1 LVLSAGAGHR
11 AEWTV
16 TREDIEEVSKENPA
30 KSSSKTSKGKVPVQP
45 VSSKTAESLADEK
58 PPVLQSQEPAADQ
71 IEQAIEKALD
81 KKLKPVIKMLN
92 ESLDRGPTVGE
103 IIGGIGYIIG
113 LMGLGAYFHYRR
125 KEKGS
130 IK

>member
-1 LVLSAGAGHR
+1 M
-11 AEWTV
+11 
-16 TREDIEEVSKENPA
+16 PA
-30 KSSSKTSKGKVPVQP
+30 HAI
-45 VSSKTAESLADEK
+45 SSKTAENQADDK
-58 PPVLQSQEPAADQ
+58 PQVQQPQGAAADQ

-103 IIGGIGYIIG
+103 IVGGIGYIID